1 MKAYAPSLLYQGKAL
16 LERKT
21 LLVEGA
27 RIEGVCDEAVAPG
40 EAEIERLDGILA
52 PGYVDLQINGCGG
65 TVFSEDLS
73 LASIVTMRDVA
84 AQHGVT
90 SILPTLITASDEDIV
105 TALEVV
111 GRAMKEVPG
120 VLGMHLEGPYI
131 SVEKRGTHARELVR
145 PLDGAGLERIC
156 QAVEDGILKLLTVA
170 PESVTNEQIRLLA
183 ETGLCISLGHTAA
196 SAEEILAAERAGAR
210 MLTHMFNG
218 MPPLVG
224 RAPGPVGAG
233 MASDGLLASIIVD
246 GAHVDRTSV
255 KAVFEAMGD
264 RLLLIS
270 DTSASEEG
278 GSGPFTFGGHT
289 CRIENGVV
297 RNEEGG
303 LAGAAM
309 LLDRIVVNTA
319 EILGDAAQAI
329 FMATELPAR
338 AIGIAGEIGSLS
350 PGARADFIL
359 LDGKSLQ
366 VRQVWRS
373 GEPIAARDEPRQQ
386 KLKKSRVPSTAIG
399 V

>member
-16 LERKT
+16 LEGKA

-27 RIEGVCDEAVAPG
+27 RIKAVCDEAAARG
-40 EAEIERLDGILA
+40 EARIERVEGILA

-73 LASIVTMRDVA
+73 LASVITMRDVA

-90 SILPTLITASDEDIV
+90 SILPTLITATDENIVKALDIV
-105 TALEVV
+105 GL
-111 GRAMKEVPG
+111 AMKAGPSV
-120 VLGMHLEGPYI
+120 VGMHLEGPYI
-131 SVEKRGTHARELVR
+131 SVEKRGTHAKELVR

-156 QAVEDGILKLLTVA
+156 QAVRDGILKLLTVA
-170 PESVTNEQIRLLA
+170 PESVTHEQIRLLA
-183 ETGLCISLGHTAA
+183 DTGLCVSLGHTAA
-196 SAEEILAAERAGAR
+196 SAEEIIAAERSGAR

-233 MASDGLLASIIVD
+233 MASDRLLASIIVD

-255 KAVFEAMGD
+255 KAVFNAMGD

-270 DTSASEEG
+270 DASASEEG
-278 GSGPFTFGGHT
+278 GSGSFTFGGHT

-309 LLDRIVVNTA
+309 LLDRIVANA
-319 EILGDAAQAI
+319 AGILGDRAQAI

-338 AIGIAGEIGSLS
+338 AIGMEGEIGSLS

-359 LDGKSLQ
+359 LDEKSLQ
-366 VRQVWRS
+366 VRQVWKN
-373 GEPIAARDEPRQQ
+373 GELIPG
-386 KLKKSRVPSTAIG
+386 KSAPWRPLASVG
-399 V
+399 

>member
-27 RIEGVCDEAVAPG
+27 RIKAVCDDAVAPG
-40 EAEIERLDGILA
+40 EARTERLDGILA

-73 LASIVTMRDVA
+73 LASVVTMRDVA

-90 SILPTLITASDEDIV
+90 SILPTLITATDDDIV

-120 VLGMHLEGPYI
+120 VVGMHLEGPHI
-131 SVEKRGTHARELVR
+131 SVEKRGTHAKELVR
-145 PLDGAGLERIC
+145 PLDRVGLERIRR
-156 QAVEDGILKLLTVA
+156 AVRNGILKLLTVA
-170 PESVTNEQIRLLA
+170 PESVTNEQISLLA
-183 ETGLCISLGHTAA
+183 GTGLCISLGHTAA
-196 SAEEILAAERAGAR
+196 SAEAILAAERSGAR

-218 MPPLVG
+218 MPALVG

-233 MASDGLLASIIVD
+233 MASDSLLASIIVD

-255 KAVFEAMGD
+255 KAVFNAMGD

-278 GSGPFTFGGHT
+278 GSGPFTFGGHA

-309 LLDRIVVNTA
+309 LLDRMVANTA

-338 AIGIAGEIGSLS
+338 AIGMEGEIGSLA

-359 LDGKSLQ
+359 LDDKSLQ
-366 VRQVWRS
+366 VRQVWRG
-373 GEPIAARDEPRQQ
+373 GEPIAGDAEPQQ
-386 KLKKSRVPSTAIG
+386 RLTPVG
-399 V
+399 